1 MARQAQEKDVRQV
14 LLAHARDGTTGFA
27 SLTLHMRP
35 PRIGISLGDVTG
47 IGPEVAL
54 KALAAQDNSDGARY
68 LLVGDF
74 EHISALNRK
83 LGLNLSL
90 EILKGELPDFTAEE
104 IAQQREGGTTQIK
117 VTQLGAKQQEG
128 TAVLAVL
135 GQKPQKDGRIFVL
148 SPSHEILPRNLPSGA
163 PEAAQAAVSWLRE
176 GAQRCLDG
184 EIDAL
189 VTAPVNKEA
198 IVRSGQAFVGQ
209 TEFLSQLAGAKRT
222 AMMLLGQDDRGRWL
236 RVALVTTHF
245 PLKLVP
251 DQITQEKVEMTIEL
265 ATQACRDLG
274 LKRSR
279 VAVCGLN
286 PHAGEGGKMGTEE
299 LTTIEPAVKSAKGRG
314 FDVIGPM
321 SADSLFYYAYRGD
334 YDAVV
339 AMYHDQG
346 LVPLKM
352 IGFETGINW
361 TLGLPFVR
369 TSPDHG
375 TAYDIAGKG
384 RADARSMMSAIELAK
399 KLSISRKS

>member
-1 MARQAQEKDVRQV
+1 MSTA
-14 LLAHARDGTTGFA
+14 
-27 SLTLHMRP
+27 
-35 PRIGISLGDVTG
+35 RIGISLGDVTG
-47 IGPEVAL
+47 IGPEVTL
-54 KALAAQDNSDGARY
+54 KALAADGISDDARF
-68 LLVGDF
+68 LLIGDV
-74 EHISALNRK
+74 EHIQALNRK

-90 EILKGELPDFTAEE
+90 EVLRGEFPGSADDDGNRGR
-104 IAQQREGGTTQIK
+104 AQARGGATDTR
-117 VTQLGAKQQEG
+117 VTQLGGKKQG
-128 TAVLAVL
+128 DTAVLAVL
-135 GQKPQKDGRIFVL
+135 GKKPERDGRIYVFN
-148 SPSHEILPRNLPSGA
+148 PLPIPLPKSLPSGA
-163 PEAAQAAVSWLRE
+163 VEASQAAVAWLRE
-176 GAQRCLDG
+176 AARRCIEGELD
-184 EIDAL
+184 AM

-198 IVRSGQAFVGQ
+198 IVRSGQPFVGQ
-209 TEFLSQLAGAKRT
+209 TEFLSELAGAKRT
-222 AMMLLGQDDRGRWL
+222 AMMLLGHDERGRWL
-236 RVALVTTHF
+236 RVALVTTHY

-251 DQITQEKVEMTIEL
+251 DQITKEKIEMTIEL
-265 ATQACRDLG
+265 ATEACRDLG

-299 LTTIEPAVKSAKGRG
+299 QTTIEPAVKSARARG
-314 FDVIGPM
+314 LDVIGPM

-361 TLGLPFVR
+361 TLGLPFTR

-384 RADARSMMSAIELAK
+384 RAEPSSMMAAIELAK
-399 KLSISRKS
+399 KLSVVSG